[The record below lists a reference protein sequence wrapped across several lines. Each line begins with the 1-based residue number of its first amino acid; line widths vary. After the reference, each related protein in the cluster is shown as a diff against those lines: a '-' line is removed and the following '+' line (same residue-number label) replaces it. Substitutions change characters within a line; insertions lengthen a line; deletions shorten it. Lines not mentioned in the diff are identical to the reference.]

1 MFSPRFHPSLR
12 RGTGRGAR
20 GNSSMRGSHAQASG
34 SNTTPSTSSRA
45 PIKRPHSDMMDSGR
59 GRGGSRGGMGHP
71 NSMQSHAMDTGEPA
85 AKIQAGTSQVHSN
98 LRHIRTVEQ
107 PARGRGASYSP
118 GISNSGT
125 HQRGGYVPRG
135 GSTINASTSLR
146 PQRPAHT
153 PRPSFQVSHTPAPA
167 LTTLVGGGGDSSG
180 GSNRSQQNNSRN
192 TSTVRAS
199 SSSYNYSNQ
208 ERSQPPPARPPASGY
223 NPAPRH
229 QTTSYPHQQLSTQH
243 TIAAPPPATHQLPP
257 PNHFQ
262 QQQSIS
268 YPTQTHQPP
277 AQTYSYQPRPQ
288 AVSATSSYIHTPT
301 PSASYAPPVQRTTYA
316 ATAPHVSQYHTPA
329 AHQTIPAGHAPSHTP
344 NVQVAAAAPRSAK
357 AMITNLPPNATF
369 GRISSMTETCG
380 VVRTI
385 NVRSENNSAIIEFV
399 HPESVDSFI
408 RSYHQQMFDNV
419 MINVYRVV

>member
-1 MFSPRFHPSLR
+1 MR

-20 GNSSMRGSHAQASG
+20 GSSSVRGSHALASG
-34 SNTTPSTSSRA
+34 SNATASVTSRA

-59 GRGGSRGGMGHP
+59 GRGGPRGGLSHT
-71 NSMQSHAMDTGEPA
+71 NASQSHAMDTGEPA
-85 AKIQAGTSQVHSN
+85 AKIQAGASQVHSN

-107 PARGRGASYSP
+107 PARGRGASFTSR
-118 GISNSGT
+118 ISNSGT
-125 HQRGGYVPRG
+125 QPRGGYVPRG
-135 GSTINASTSLR
+135 GNTVNTPTSMR
-146 PQRPAHT
+146 PQRPSHT

-180 GSNRSQQNNSRN
+180 GANRSHHNSTRIAS
-192 TSTVRAS
+192 STIRAS
-199 SSSYNYSNQ
+199 NSSYTYNNQ
-208 ERSQPPPARPPASGY
+208 DRSQPPPTRPATAGY
-223 NPAPRH
+223 TPRH
-229 QTTSYPHQQLSTQH
+229 QTTSYSHQQLTTQH
-243 TIAAPPPATHQLPP
+243 TVAAPPPATHQHPP
-257 PNHFQ
+257 PTHFQ
-262 QQQSIS
+262 AQQSIS

-277 AQTYSYQPRPQ
+277 AQTYAYQPRQ
-288 AVSATSSYIHTPT
+288 QTVSMSSSYIHTPA
-301 PSASYAPPVQRTTYA
+301 PSTSYAAPVQRTTYA
-316 ATAPHVSQYHTPA
+316 AAAPHASQYPA
-329 AHQTIPAGHAPSHTP
+329 PATHQAIPAGHVQSHTP
-344 NVQVAAAAPRSAK
+344 GVQVAAAAPRSAK